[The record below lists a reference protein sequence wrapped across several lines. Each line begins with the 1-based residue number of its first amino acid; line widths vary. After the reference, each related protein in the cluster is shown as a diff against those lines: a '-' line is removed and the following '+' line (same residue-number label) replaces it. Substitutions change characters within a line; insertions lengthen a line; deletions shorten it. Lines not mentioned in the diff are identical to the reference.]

1 MRARKTRSAQLYVGP
16 RAGASGATAG
26 RLPGDGPASL
36 PAGPSAGFNRAVPPA
51 SPAPAGPADS
61 SYRLAAAVRLRLLGT
76 VLAVLGGL
84 VLVVGLLV
92 ALLDVPDTAFTVA
105 LTVSI
110 ALLLLSG
117 YGLLRAAPLVSLD
130 EVGYRVRY
138 LRGAGVVAARWH
150 EVQDVVTATVHG
162 DDCVVLRHRDGRST
176 TIPVAV
182 LDAPREDFVR
192 DLGEH
197 LHRGHGYRPVPG
209 ARA

>member
-1 MRARKTRSAQLYVGP
+1 M
-16 RAGASGATAG
+16 
-26 RLPGDGPASL
+26 
-36 PAGPSAGFNRAVPPA
+36 PPA

-76 VLAVLGGL
+76 VLAVLGGI

-92 ALLDVPDTAFTVA
+92 ALLDVPDTAFAVA
-105 LTVSI
+105 LTVSV

-117 YGLLRAAPLVSLD
+117 YGLMRAAPLVSLD
-130 EVGYRVRY
+130 ELGYRVRY

-197 LHRGHGYRPVPG
+197 LHRGHGYKPVPG

>member
-1 MRARKTRSAQLYVGP
+1 M
-16 RAGASGATAG
+16 
-26 RLPGDGPASL
+26 
-36 PAGPSAGFNRAVPPA
+36 
-51 SPAPAGPADS
+51 
-61 SYRLAAAVRLRLLGT
+61 
-76 VLAVLGGL
+76 LAVLGGL

-150 EVQDVVTATVHG
+150 EVAGRRDRDRARRR
-162 DDCVVLRHRDGRST
+162 LRRAAAPGRSEHDD
-176 TIPVAV
+176 PGRL
-182 LDAPREDFVR
+182 LDAPRDDFVR

-197 LHRGHGYRPVPG
+197 LTAGTATAVPG
-209 ARA
+209 ARAEPCGDTDPLWRIPPR

>member
-1 MRARKTRSAQLYVGP
+1 MLVDG
-16 RAGASGATAG
+16 AGG
-26 RLPGDGPASL
+26 L
-36 PAGPSAGFNRAVPPA
+36 PAGPSAGFNRDVPPA
-51 SPAPAGPADS
+51 SPSPAGPADS

-84 VLVVGLLV
+84 VIVVGLLV

>member
-1 MRARKTRSAQLYVGP
+1 MRTACRPVAGG
-16 RAGASGATAG
+16 RAGEFARRTVGRVQSSGA
-26 RLPGDGPASL
+26 
-36 PAGPSAGFNRAVPPA
+36 PA

-138 LRGAGVVAARWH
+138 LRGAGVVAARWR

-162 DDCVVLRHRDGRST
+162 DDCVVLRPARRSQRRRSRSPSST
-176 TIPVAV
+176 RRARTSCVTSGSTCTAGTATGPCREPGPEPCGDTDSLWRIP
-182 LDAPREDFVR
+182 PR
-192 DLGEH
+192 
-197 LHRGHGYRPVPG
+197 
-209 ARA
+209 